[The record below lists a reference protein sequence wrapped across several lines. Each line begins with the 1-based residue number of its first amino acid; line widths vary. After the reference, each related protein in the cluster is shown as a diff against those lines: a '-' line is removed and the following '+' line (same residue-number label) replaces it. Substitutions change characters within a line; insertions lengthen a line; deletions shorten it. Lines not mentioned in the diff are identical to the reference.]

1 MNSSNKAE
9 YRAEHESEIQL
20 YEAADREL
28 KSLLGDKPVP
38 TEKETIELIKELS
51 SRKNSEYEELSELKR
66 REKALKEIVKN
77 VHSIYEEPKLNNRS
91 KKKEQEL
98 E

>member
-1 MNSSNKAE
+1 MLILQSINKN
-9 YRAEHESEIQL
+9 
-20 YEAADREL
+20 
-28 KSLLGDKPVP
+28 
-38 TEKETIELIKELS
+38 T
-51 SRKNSEYEELSELKR
+51 EYEELSELKR

-77 VHSIYEEPKLNNRS
+77 VHSIYEEPKPKNRS